1 MTTTRARLVSAAFA
15 LFEEQGFH
23 ETTVEDITARAGTG
37 RTTFF
42 RHFRGKEDVVF
53 PDHEQLLARVD
64 ARLATAT
71 PETRDVALREAAR
84 IVLDHYLDDGES
96 AQARYRLTRAVPAL
110 RDRES
115 ASVQRYLRLFRRH
128 TRAWLADEPEGDL
141 RAELLS
147 SAVITAHNHVL
158 RSWLRSETNDVSG
171 EFHAAISQALA
182 STGAR
187 PDAAPDARAATTV
200 VVHSHGQ
207 DVEQI
212 VRDVR
217 AALTGDG
224 GTDPAG

>member
-1 MTTTRARLVSAAFA
+1 MTTTRARLVTAAFA

-64 ARLATAT
+64 ARLRTAT
-71 PETRDVALREAAR
+71 PDTRDVALREAAR
-84 IVLDHYLDDGES
+84 IVLDHYLDEGE
-96 AQARYRLTRAVPAL
+96 AARARYRLTRAVPAL

-115 ASVQRYLRLFRRH
+115 TSVQHYLRLFRRH
-128 TRAWLADEPEGDL
+128 TLSWLSDQPNGDL

-158 RSWLRSETNDVSG
+158 RSWLRGESTDVSG
-171 EFHAAISQALA
+171 EFDAAISWALA
-182 STGAR
+182 HAGR
-187 PDAAPDARAATTV
+187 PPEIRPATTV
-200 VVHSHGQ
+200 IVHSHGQ
-207 DVEQI
+207 DVEQV

-217 AALTGDG
+217 AALTGDV
-224 GTDPAG
+224 DPT